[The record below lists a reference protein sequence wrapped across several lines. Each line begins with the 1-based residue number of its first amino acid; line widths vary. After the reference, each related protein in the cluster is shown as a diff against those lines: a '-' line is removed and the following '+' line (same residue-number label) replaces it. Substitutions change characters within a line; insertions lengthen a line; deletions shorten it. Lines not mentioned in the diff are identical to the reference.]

1 LTSPTIPRTALVTG
15 GSRGIGL
22 AIARALVREGV
33 RVALVARGA
42 AELEARAKELG
53 SATVAVAADVSI
65 SSEVDRA
72 IRQVRDAL
80 GDVPDLLI
88 NNAGIFNP
96 KPLHLLTGEEFE
108 RMMKINLIAPFF
120 VLRALLPT
128 WRERRHGHVIMIGS
142 VADRSIFADNGAYSA
157 SKFGIR
163 AMHEVLR
170 TETRGTGV
178 RTTLISPSATD
189 TPIWDTVTLPPDSRF
204 PSRDKM
210 LGADAVADSV
220 VWAATRPANVNV
232 DELRITAS

>member
-1 LTSPTIPRTALVTG
+1 MTSSLAPETALVTG

-42 AELEARAKELG
+42 GELEASANELG
-53 SATVAVAADVSI
+53 NRSVAVAADVSI
-65 SSEVDRA
+65 ASEVDRA
-72 IRQVRDAL
+72 IRQVRDAF

-96 KPLHLLTGEEFE
+96 KPLHELTPGEFE
-108 RMMKINLIAPFF
+108 RMMKINLIAPFV
-120 VLRALLPT
+120 VLRALLPA
-128 WRERRHGHVIMIGS
+128 WRERGHGHVITIGS
-142 VADRSIFADNGAYSA
+142 VADRSIFPDNGAYSA
-157 SKFGIR
+157 SKFGLR

-170 TETRGTGV
+170 AETRGTGV

-189 TPIWDTVTLPPDSRF
+189 TPLWETVTLAPGNRF
-204 PSRDKM
+204 PPRDEM
-210 LGADAVADSV
+210 LGADAVADAV
-220 VWAATRPANVNV
+220 VWAAMRPANVNV

>member
-1 LTSPTIPRTALVTG
+1 LTSSSTPKTALVTG

-22 AIARALVREGV
+22 AVARALVREGV
-33 RVALVARGA
+33 RVALIARGA
-42 AELEARAKELG
+42 EELEARAKELG
-53 SATVAVAADVSI
+53 NKTIAVAADVSI

-72 IRQVRDAL
+72 IRQVRDAF

-96 KPLHLLTGEEFE
+96 KPLHELTPEEFE

-120 VLRALLPT
+120 VLRALLPA
-128 WRERRHGHVIMIGS
+128 WRERGRGHAITIGS
-142 VADRSIFADNGAYSA
+142 IADRSIFADNGAYSA

-170 TETRGTGV
+170 AETKGTGV
-178 RTTLISPSATD
+178 RTTLVSPSATD
-189 TPIWDTVTLPPDSRF
+189 TPIWETVTLSPGNRF
-204 PSRDKM
+204 PPRDKM
-210 LGADAVADSV
+210 LGADAVAEAV

>member
-1 LTSPTIPRTALVTG
+1 LTSTTPNTALVTG

-22 AIARALVREGV
+22 AISRALVREGV

-42 AELEARAKELG
+42 EELEARARELG
-53 SATVAVAADVSI
+53 GGTIAVAADVSV

-72 IRQVRDAL
+72 IRQIRDAF
-80 GDVPDLLI
+80 GNAPDLLI

-96 KPLHLLTGEEFE
+96 KPLHLLAPEEFE

-120 VLRALLPT
+120 VLRALLPE
-128 WRERRHGHVIMIGS
+128 WRERGEGHVITIGS
-142 VADRSIFADNGAYSA
+142 IADRSIFTDNGAYSA

-170 TETRGTGV
+170 AETKGTGV
-178 RTTLISPSATD
+178 RTTLVSPSATD
-189 TPIWDTVTLPPDSRF
+189 TPIWETVTLAPDNRF
-204 PSRDKM
+204 PPRDKM
-210 LGADAVADSV
+210 LGADAVADAV